1 MTPCATYQRLLA
13 ETLCEHASYKLRST
27 RQRIDTTRPSP
38 AVSGPRSRMPTAP
51 SAPAQAPPCLRSERR
66 PTMPLHVPSAPAPAL
81 RSVLAALGSPTA
93 VREAKTSALR
103 SVQGPLS
110 PELPLPVHVLDRI
123 TPART
128 APLTRLAAWRFL
140 IRSEGRAVAAA
151 DTVLTPDG
159 WTFSHFFEGPYLA
172 STELAVR
179 QAEASAPACQAR
191 LLSIPEL
198 YMLTLWLH
206 GDTDADPA
214 AWGARADGRPGAP
227 GAVLRRASPPTGR
240 TGSPICCP
248 SSRCAWPPG
257 RSSARPDRRR
267 PGAPPPQRPAPPAH
281 RRRGSLRGRCAAHS
295 D

>member
-1 MTPCATYQRLLA
+1 
-13 ETLCEHASYKLRST
+13 
-27 RQRIDTTRPSP
+27 
-38 AVSGPRSRMPTAP
+38 
-51 SAPAQAPPCLRSERR
+51 
-66 PTMPLHVPSAPAPAL
+66 MPLHVPSAPAPAL
-81 RSVLAALGSPTA
+81 RSVLTALGSPTA
-93 VREAKTSALR
+93 VREARTSALR

-140 IRSEGRAVAAA
+140 IRSESRAVAAA

-159 WTFSHFFEGPYLA
+159 WAFSHFFEGPYLA

-179 QAEASAPACQAR
+179 QAEASATPYQAR

-214 AWGARADGRPGAP
+214 VGVPAP
-227 GAVLRRASPPTGR
+227 SDVLVPLA
-240 TGSPICCP
+240 
-248 SSRCAWPPG
+248 
-257 RSSARPDRRR
+257 
-267 PGAPPPQRPAPPAH
+267 PAPPGIAAH
-281 RRRGSLRGRCAAHS
+281 RPHRVADLLPVISLRVAPGPLLSSA
-295 D
+295 

>member
-1 MTPCATYQRLLA
+1 
-13 ETLCEHASYKLRST
+13 
-27 RQRIDTTRPSP
+27 
-38 AVSGPRSRMPTAP
+38 
-51 SAPAQAPPCLRSERR
+51 
-66 PTMPLHVPSAPAPAL
+66 MPLHVPPAPAPAL

-93 VREAKTSALR
+93 VREARTSALR

-123 TPART
+123 APART

-179 QAEASAPACQAR
+179 QAEASATACQAR

-206 GDTDADPA
+206 GDTEADPA
-214 AWGARADGRPGAP
+214 VGVLAP
-227 GAVLRRASPPTGR
+227 TDVLVPLA
-240 TGSPICCP
+240 
-248 SSRCAWPPG
+248 
-257 RSSARPDRRR
+257 
-267 PGAPPPQRPAPPAH
+267 PAPPGIAAH
-281 RRRGSLRGRCAAHS
+281 RPHRVADLLPVISLRVAPGPLLSSA
-295 D
+295 